1 MGSAVDYT
9 PFTSESKGLKFVEKL
24 AYRLS
29 ESGYRIVSGYGLGIG
44 NSIVSGVLKQR
55 RNLRKNN
62 IQDVLSLR
70 PLPLDMPHEW
80 RRYEKTL
87 LQSLGLVFLFLEQT

>member
-1 MGSAVDYT
+1 MKNMT
-9 PFTSESKGLKFVEKL
+9 ESKGLKFVEKL

-70 PLPLDMPHEW
+70 PRKILSIL
-80 RRYEKTL
+80 RI
-87 LQSLGLVFLFLEQT
+87 FLIKRDIIMN